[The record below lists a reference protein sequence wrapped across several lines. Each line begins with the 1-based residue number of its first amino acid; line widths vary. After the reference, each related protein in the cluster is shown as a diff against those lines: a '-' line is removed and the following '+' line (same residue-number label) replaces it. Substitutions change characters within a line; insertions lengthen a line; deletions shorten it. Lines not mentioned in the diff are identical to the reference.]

1 MLGALLQ
8 INTTKQLS
16 AFEESGYHSMIA
28 SLGHANPDRTKPVRT
43 LVKEAFPVA
52 GLNGLKTNTK
62 NSRKI
67 LNDYERSFFC

>member
-1 MLGALLQ
+1 MDPEIKGQVRFLDPASWWKLAGKALELE
-8 INTTKQLS
+8 TAAEL
-16 AFEESGYHSMIA
+16 
-28 SLGHANPDRTKPVRT
+28 RT

-67 LNDYERSFFC
+67 LNDYERSFLC